1 VFDDTHVNGFKFEE
15 YSMKKKLTKA
25 SLLTAVLFLI
35 VGCGAGSQNLS
46 QRSGSAE
53 SSGLPASAGLE
64 SMPAESSDATALKG
78 KSSEQDQLA
87 FPRKIIYTGDLRLV
101 CEDLDVATEKLE
113 SRIKEF
119 GAYIS
124 NASKNGSRGSTR
136 ESTWTIRIPAEKFD
150 PFIKFAVSIG
160 ELQSNNRQA
169 QDVSEE
175 FYDVAARLKNK
186 KIEEQRLVEL
196 LKNATGKLSEV
207 LTVEK
212 ELSRVREETERIEGR
227 LRFLT
232 NQTDLSTITV
242 TIQEIKNFQPEGPPN
257 VMTQV
262 SRSFNGSIEAMK
274 GVGLG
279 ILLFVVAILPWAIP
293 FGLTA
298 WLIVRKL
305 NPKKKPTPP
314 PVDGE
319 V

>member
-1 VFDDTHVNGFKFEE
+1 
-15 YSMKKKLTKA
+15 MKKR
-25 SLLTAVLFLI
+25 LI
-35 VGCGAGSQNLS
+35 SFGLMITVAIATFGCGAG
-46 QRSGSAE
+46 AE
-53 SSGLPASAGLE
+53 VQAGAKQLNSDMPTSSTREMAGLE
-64 SMPAESSDATALKG
+64 AGDMKPKSEG
-78 KSSEQDQLA
+78 KSTQEEKLA
-87 FPRKIIYTGDLRLV
+87 FPRKIIYTGDLRVV

-124 NASKNGSRGSTR
+124 NANKTGSRGSTR
-136 ESTWTIRIPAEKFD
+136 ESSWTIRIPAERFD
-150 PFIKFAVSIG
+150 SFIKFAVTIG

-212 ELSRVREETERIEGR
+212 ELSRVREEIERIEGR

-242 TIQEIKNFQPEGPPN
+242 TIQEVKNFQPEGPPN
-257 VMTQV
+257 LKTQV
-262 SRSFNGSIEAMK
+262 ARSFEGSIEVMK
-274 GVGLG
+274 NLGIG
-279 ILLFVVAILPWAIP
+279 ILLFLVAIAPWIIP
-293 FGLTA
+293 FGLVA
-298 WLIVRKL
+298 WFIVRKI
-305 NPKKKPTPP
+305 NPSKKSAEDKSIPP
-314 PVDGE
+314 IEPE
-319 V
+319 S

>member
-1 VFDDTHVNGFKFEE
+1 
-15 YSMKKKLTKA
+15 MKKKLISL
-25 SLLTAVLFLI
+25 SLLGVFVLSMF
-35 VGCGAGSQNLS
+35 GCGAPQDAAK
-46 QRSGSAE
+46 RSPSLE
-53 SSGLPASAGLE
+53 SPATSSDVPASAGLE
-64 SMPAESSDATALKG
+64 SSGMGGATSG
-78 KSSEQDQLA
+78 KSEDQERLA

-101 CEDLDVATEKLE
+101 CENLDIATDKLE

-124 NASKNGSRGSTR
+124 SANKTGSRGSTR

-150 PFIKFAVSIG
+150 SFLKFAVTIG

-212 ELSRVREETERIEGR
+212 ELSRVREEIERIEGR

-242 TIQEIKNFQPEGPPN
+242 TIQEVKNFQPEGPPN
-257 VMTQV
+257 LKAQV
-262 SRSFNGSIEAMK
+262 ARSFEGSIEVMK
-274 GVGLG
+274 NLGIG
-279 ILLFVVAILPWAIP
+279 ILLFLVAIVPWITP
-293 FGLTA
+293 IGLVA
-298 WLIVRKL
+298 WIIIKLRKQSVMPL
-305 NPKKKPTPP
+305 VQPEEIEEPL
-314 PVDGE
+314 D
-319 V
+319 